1 MATKI
6 VGILN
11 ITPDSFFD
19 GGKYN
24 KLELALNHLKTLI
37 NDAAYIIDIGA
48 ESTRPDSVPIS
59 ALEEW
64 QRLKEILPQ
73 AIKYVANHNQKNNYN
88 VQISLDSRHPQNV
101 AKALDLGIDIIN
113 DVSGFD
119 DLTMIN
125 LAAKSGKKIV
135 VMHNLGVPANCN
147 KIIDTNLD
155 IIEVL
160 TNWMRDKLQNL
171 QQNGIQKEQI
181 IFDVGIG
188 FGKNA
193 KQSIEILQRIDQL
206 KVPEL
211 PLYVGHSNKSFLNY
225 LHFGSNNSFGFD
237 DQKSSTITK
246 EAKTLLISAYL
257 ARKNIEYIRVH
268 NVAKNIRTLV

>member
-206 KVPEL
+206 KVLEL